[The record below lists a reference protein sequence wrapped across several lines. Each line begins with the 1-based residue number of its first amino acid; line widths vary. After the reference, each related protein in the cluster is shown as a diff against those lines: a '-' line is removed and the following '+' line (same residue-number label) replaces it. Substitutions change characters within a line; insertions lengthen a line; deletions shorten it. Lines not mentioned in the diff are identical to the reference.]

1 MRVNA
6 VLIASLA
13 AALTVAASSAFAQS
27 PEIGRGRALYEIRCG
42 LCHDR
47 SVHQRDARIAKS
59 FAQIRS
65 AVMRWDRE
73 LGAAWRGDEIDAV
86 SRYLNDRYY
95 HYACPP
101 SVCGSERVQL
111 PAPTVPRP
119 ARVNSGSR
127 PAQG

>member
-1 MRVNA
+1 MRANV
-6 VLIASLA
+6 VLIASLT
-13 AALTVAASSAFAQS
+13 AALSVAMSSAFAQS

-59 FAQIRS
+59 FAEIRA
-65 AVMRWDRE
+65 AVVRWDRE

-95 HYACPP
+95 HYACPR